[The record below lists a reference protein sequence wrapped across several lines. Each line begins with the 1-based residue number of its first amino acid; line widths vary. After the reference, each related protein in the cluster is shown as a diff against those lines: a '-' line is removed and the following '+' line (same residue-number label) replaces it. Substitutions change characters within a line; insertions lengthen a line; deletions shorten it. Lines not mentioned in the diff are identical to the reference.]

1 MPKPLT
7 YSETLDQ
14 LQILEYIEINKRN
27 LTPAE
32 ITMQRRLE
40 KHAQALKDQGH
51 TYTTGQPFIN
61 PGKLYD
67 KTSVEGIVIR
77 LTLLVQDFHQ
87 ADLADPQTRDTLKK
101 RAVILSEQS
110 RGKIIGPIT

>member
-14 LQILEYIEINKRN
+14 LQILEYIELNKRS

-32 ITMQRRLE
+32 IRMQRRLE
-40 KHAQALKDQGH
+40 KRAQALKEQGH
-51 TYTTGQPFIN
+51 TYTTEQPFIK

-67 KTSVEGIVIR
+67 NHSVEGIVIR
-77 LTLLVQDFHQ
+77 LLRLVRDFHE
-87 ADLADPQTRDTLKK
+87 ADLADPQTRDALKK